1 MSDGTLC
8 PWCGAYSPR
17 SCELEDE
24 MGCCPWSESGEYE
37 SEASLP
43 DDGQSYAYTAP
54 REHRSI
60 FAAVA

>member
-1 MSDGTLC
+1 MSSGNLC

-24 MGCCPWSESGEYE
+24 MGICPWVESDEDE
-37 SEASLP
+37 SSLP

-54 REHRSI
+54 REHQSI
-60 FAAVA
+60 FARVA